1 MDEQPTP
8 RPAVNA
14 APPSDALEGLRVHR
28 REILD
33 NYVTGLLVLLI
44 LPLFPIAAELIARRH
59 VDPAE
64 LVLAAAIYV
73 IALGFAS
80 EWRFVCL
87 LAIIATLLLSVSYGT
102 ISVTNPATWVNGA
115 IACVAMLAAALWT
128 AIERYERHVVYGRP
142 FFEWELRQ

>member
-1 MDEQPTP
+1 MDEQATP
-8 RPAVNA
+8 RPVLSTT
-14 APPSDALEGLRVHR
+14 PPSDALEGLRPHR
-28 REILD
+28 GELLD

-80 EWRFVCL
+80 EWRSVCL
-87 LAIIATLLLSVSYGT
+87 GTIIATLLLSASYGT

-115 IACVAMLAAALWT
+115 IACVAMFAAALWT
-128 AIERYERHVVYGRP
+128 AFERYERHIVYGRP
-142 FFEWELRQ
+142 FFEWELKR